1 MRDAVALAAIRVIN
15 YLTNHLVNHIPSYR
29 LRHACYRG
37 LGLSIGP
44 GAGVHLGCYVWFFGP
59 SQVRRTGA
67 RIGAN
72 TRVNRSC
79 CLDVRGPL
87 FIGDNVSISP
97 EVAIVTTQHDLTAS
111 DFRLQSRP
119 VVIEDHVWIG
129 MRATIL
135 PGSTI
140 GKGAVVAAGA
150 VVSGTVPPLS
160 VVGGIPARP
169 IGSRP
174 ASVLGYSLDL
184 PLPALE

>member
-1 MRDAVALAAIRVIN
+1 MGGQGLAAIRVVN

-29 LRHACYRG
+29 LRHAWYRA

-44 GAGVHLGCYVWFFGP
+44 GSAVHLGCYVWFFGP
-59 SQVRRTGA
+59 GHIRRTGA
-67 RIGAN
+67 KIGAN

-87 FIGDNVSISP
+87 LIGDNVSISP
-97 EVAIVTTQHDLTAS
+97 EVAIVTTQHDPAAP

-119 VVIEDHVWIG
+119 VVVEDHVWIG

-140 GKGAVVAAGA
+140 GRGAVVAAGA
-150 VVSGTVPPLS
+150 VVTGSVPPLS

-169 IGSRP
+169 IGRRP
-174 ASVLGYSLDL
+174 ASALGYTLDP
-184 PLPALE
+184 PLSALE

>member
-1 MRDAVALAAIRVIN
+1 VTGGLGLAAVRVVN

-29 LRHACYRG
+29 LRHAWYRA

-44 GAGVHLGCYVWFFGP
+44 GSGVHLNCYVWFFGP
-59 SQVRRTGA
+59 GQVRRTGA
-67 RIGAN
+67 RVGAN
-72 TRVNRSC
+72 TRVNRGC

-87 FIGDNVSISP
+87 LIGDNVSISP
-97 EVAIVTTQHDLTAS
+97 EVAIVTTQHDLAAA

-140 GKGAVVAAGA
+140 GRGAVVAAGA
-150 VVSGTVPPLS
+150 VVAGAVPPLS

-169 IGSRP
+169 IGRRP
-174 ASVLGYSLDL
+174 AGALGYTLDP
-184 PLPALE
+184 PLSALE